1 MQIADLQERVLEL
14 TRGIEH
20 PRVGA
25 ALALAEECG
34 EVMRCVLD
42 GEYYGK
48 DTREQLADE
57 VGDVLIA
64 LVELCDRYGIA
75 LQDSAQM
82 AVETL
87 ERKTP
92 VWREELGDRLQ
103 RLRARMDGPLDE
115 DVLPREDDSL

>member
-1 MQIADLQERVLEL
+1 MDIAHLQTRVREI

-48 DTREQLADE
+48 DVRAALADE

-64 LVELCDRYGIA
+64 LAEICARNGIELA
-75 LQDSAQM
+75 DSA
-82 AVETL
+82 AHAL
-87 ERKTP
+87 AKIERKAP
-92 VWREELGDRLQ
+92 AWKEELGDRLVE
-103 RLRARMDGPLDE
+103 LRRRMDGE
-115 DVLPREDDSL
+115 G

>member
-1 MQIADLQERVLEL
+1 MQIADLQQRVLEL

-25 ALALAEECG
+25 ALALGEECG

-48 DTREQLADE
+48 DVRAALADE

-64 LVELCDRYGIA
+64 LVELCDRYEIA
-75 LQDSAQM
+75 LQESAHL
-82 AVETL
+82 AVQKL

-92 VWREELGDRLQ
+92 VWREELGERLQ
-103 RLRARMDGPLDE
+103 MLRARMDGPLPE
-115 DVLPREDDSL
+115 PPTSE

>member
-1 MQIADLQERVLEL
+1 MEIAQLQERVREL

-48 DTREQLADE
+48 DVREALADE

-64 LVELCDRYGIA
+64 LLEVCDRFGIEMA
-75 LQDSAQM
+75 ASAQG
-82 AVETL
+82 AVEKL
-87 ERKTP
+87 ERKAP
-92 VWREELGDRLQ
+92 GWKEELGDRLVE
-103 RLRARMDGPLDE
+103 LRKRMDGE
-115 DVLPREDDSL
+115 S

>member
-1 MQIADLQERVLEL
+1 MDIATLQARIREL

-48 DTREQLADE
+48 PIRAKLTDE

-64 LVELCDRYGIA
+64 LAEVCDRYGVDLEVA
-75 LQDSAQM
+75 AAG
-82 AVETL
+82 AVTKLET
-87 ERKTP
+87 KAP
-92 VWREELGDRLQ
+92 GWRAELGDRLTV
-103 RLRARMDGPLDE
+103 LRERMDGPLPE
-115 DVLPREDDSL
+115 

>member
-1 MQIADLQERVLEL
+1 MDIAHLQTRVREI

-48 DTREQLADE
+48 DVRAALADE

-64 LVELCDRYGIA
+64 LAEICERNGIELA
-75 LQDSAQM
+75 DSA
-82 AVETL
+82 AHAL
-87 ERKTP
+87 AKIERKAP
-92 VWREELGDRLQ
+92 VWKEELGDRLVE
-103 RLRARMDGPLDE
+103 LRRRMDGE
-115 DVLPREDDSL
+115 G

>member
-1 MQIADLQERVLEL
+1 MELATLQARIVEL
-14 TRGIEH
+14 TTGIEH

-48 DTREQLADE
+48 DVSQDLAGE

-64 LVELCDRYGIA
+64 LCEFADRFAID
-75 LQDSAQM
+75 LSACAED
-82 AVETL
+82 AVAKL
-87 ERKTP
+87 ARKAP
-92 VWREELGDRLQ
+92 AWRDELGDRLAT
-103 RLRARMDGPLDE
+103 LRERMDGP
-115 DVLPREDDSL
+115 

>member
-1 MQIADLQERVLEL
+1 MDIAHLEERVREL

-48 DTREQLADE
+48 DTREALADE
-57 VGDVLIA
+57 AGDVLIA
-64 LVELCDRYGIA
+64 LAEVCDRFGISLDDAASHA
-75 LQDSAQM
+75 LAK
-82 AVETL
+82 L
-87 ERKTP
+87 ERKAP
-92 VWREELGDRLQ
+92 GWKEELGDRLVE
-103 RLRARMDGPLDE
+103 LRKRMDGEP
-115 DVLPREDDSL
+115 

>member
-1 MQIADLQERVLEL
+1 MELEVLQARIRRL
-14 TRGIEH
+14 TEGIEH

-48 DTREQLADE
+48 PVATALQGE

-64 LVELCDRYGIA
+64 LAEVCDRFGISLA
-75 LQDSAQM
+75 DAAAG
-82 AVETL
+82 AVAKL
-87 ERKTP
+87 EEKAP
-92 VWREELGDRLQ
+92 AWRAELGDRL
-103 RLRARMDGPLDE
+103 RVLRARMDG
-115 DVLPREDDSL
+115 

>member
-1 MQIADLQERVLEL
+1 MDLAALQLKVMEL

-48 DTREQLADE
+48 DTRAALADE
-57 VGDVLIA
+57 VGDVLIS
-64 LVELCDRYGIA
+64 LLEVCDRYGIQLA
-75 LQDSAQM
+75 DC
-82 AVETL
+82 AVQAIAKL
-87 ERKTP
+87 ERKAP
-92 VWREELGDRLQ
+92 GWREELGDRLQ
-103 RLRARMDGPLDE
+103 ELRRRMDG
-115 DVLPREDDSL
+115 

>member
-1 MQIADLQERVLEL
+1 MDIAELQDRVREI

-48 DTREQLADE
+48 DMHDALKDE

-64 LVELCDRYGIA
+64 LAEVCDRYGIA
-75 LQDSAQM
+75 LADAATH
-82 AVETL
+82 AVAKL
-87 ERKTP
+87 ERKAP
-92 VWREELGDRLQ
+92 GWKEELGDRLAV
-103 RLRARMDGPLDE
+103 LRERMDGPG
-115 DVLPREDDSL
+115 PGAGSS